1 MDNAADYLREVQH
14 WAPFQNFLLRKPCLL
29 ELLEFTFLA
38 AVGRPSY
45 QGEERSIAQR
55 WEPAL

>member
-14 WAPFQNFLLRKPCLL
+14 WAPFQKFFLRKLCLL

-55 WEPAL
+55 